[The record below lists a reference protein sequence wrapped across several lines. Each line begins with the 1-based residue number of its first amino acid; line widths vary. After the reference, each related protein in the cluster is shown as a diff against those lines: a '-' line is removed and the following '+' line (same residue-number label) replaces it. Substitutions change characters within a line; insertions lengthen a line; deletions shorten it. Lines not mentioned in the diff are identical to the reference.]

1 MGERL
6 NLAWMKLPL
15 AVRAIV
21 AGFAVLLA
29 GIVPWSALA
38 SANLQVGSTFP
49 WAVLVELVYLAGLWW
64 FLSGKGWP
72 KSTSSVRRQYLRAN
86 AVGPRLLGWS
96 IVAGSLFV
104 STLIALRVVGWLLV
118 SVPPTTLEEF
128 ALFEGHPAWTVVPLL
143 LMGAVVTGL
152 MEEAAFRGYMQAP
165 LEQRYSPEIAIG
177 VVAVIFALAHL
188 PSPLALLGFILGG
201 VGWGLLAYLTDSILP
216 GAGLHAAADAAVW
229 LWVWG
234 DRDSVESL
242 LMANVLQG
250 EATLPFVVAGGLTAA
265 LAIAAA
271 LAFGKLGQVRQAER
285 RNGKGGK

>member
-6 NLAWMKLPL
+6 KLAWMKLPL
-15 AVRAIV
+15 AVRAII

-38 SANLQVGSTFP
+38 SANLQLGSTLP
-49 WAVLVELVYLAGLWW
+49 WAVFVELAYLAGLWW

-86 AVGPRLLGWS
+86 AVEPRLLGWS

-128 ALFEGHPAWTVVPLL
+128 ALLEGHPAWTAVPLL
-143 LMGAVVTGL
+143 LMGAVVTGI
-152 MEEAAFRGYMQAP
+152 MEEAAFRGYMQVP
-165 LEQRYSPEIAIG
+165 LEQRYGPEIAIG
-177 VVAVIFALAHL
+177 VVAVIFALAHF
-188 PSPLALLGFILGG
+188 PSPLALPGFILGA

-216 GAGLHAAADAAVW
+216 GVGLHAAADAAIW
-229 LWVWG
+229 IWVWG
-234 DRDSVESL
+234 DRDSVASL
-242 LMANVLQG
+242 LTTSALQG
-250 EATLPFVVAGGLTAA
+250 DASLPFVVAAGLTVA
-265 LAIAAA
+265 LGIAAT
-271 LAFGKLGQVRQAER
+271 LAFWKLARVRQAER
-285 RNGKGGK
+285 LKR

>member
-6 NLAWMKLPL
+6 KLAWMKLPL
-15 AVRAIV
+15 AVRAII

-38 SANLQVGSTFP
+38 SANLQLGSTLP
-49 WAVLVELVYLAGLWW
+49 WAVFVELAYLAGLWW

-72 KSTSSVRRQYLRAN
+72 KSTSSVRRQSLRAN

-128 ALFEGHPAWTVVPLL
+128 ALLEGHPAWTVVPLL

-152 MEEAAFRGYMQAP
+152 MEEAAFRGYMQVP
-165 LEQRYSPEIAIG
+165 LEQRYGPEIAIG
-177 VVAVIFALAHL
+177 VVAVIFALAHF
-188 PSPLALLGFILGG
+188 PSPLALPGFILRRPR
-201 VGWGLLAYLTDSILP
+201 S
-216 GAGLHAAADAAVW
+216 
-229 LWVWG
+229 WVWPCLIPDKASCMG
-234 DRDSVESL
+234 FWSR
-242 LMANVLQG
+242 
-250 EATLPFVVAGGLTAA
+250 TKT
-265 LAIAAA
+265 
-271 LAFGKLGQVRQAER
+271 R
-285 RNGKGGK
+285 